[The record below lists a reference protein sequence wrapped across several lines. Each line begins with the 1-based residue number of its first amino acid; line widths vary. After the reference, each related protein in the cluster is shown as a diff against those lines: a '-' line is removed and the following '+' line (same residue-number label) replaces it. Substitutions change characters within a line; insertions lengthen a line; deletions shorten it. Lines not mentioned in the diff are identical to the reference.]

1 MAKCGSRVGELLVV
15 WASCLAAIERQDGR
29 RVSPGTGAAATN
41 PPFRVCRPARSSSS
55 IGLWRLRSTPD
66 GGRVERSRVGTRAG
80 AGVRFFASRLVGLA
94 NMHPVLG

>member
-1 MAKCGSRVGELLVV
+1 MAKVWVKGRELLVV

-29 RVSPGTGAAATN
+29 RAPRIGAAATN

-80 AGVRFFASRLVGLA
+80 AGVRFSPLASSDSRICTRS
-94 NMHPVLG
+94 